1 MNTTKEF
8 DGMKMTKI
16 NGNAGGRMNS
26 DLKMLSQR
34 QTLETQEEE
43 RQDTREGSDN
53 SNNKQVNNSELLR
66 HQEISE

>member
-43 RQDTREGSDN
+43 R
-53 SNNKQVNNSELLR
+53 
-66 HQEISE
+66 

>member
-1 MNTTKEF
+1 VSTPSGGLNNSHDRNKSYEMNTTKEF

-43 RQDTREGSDN
+43 R
-53 SNNKQVNNSELLR
+53 
-66 HQEISE
+66 